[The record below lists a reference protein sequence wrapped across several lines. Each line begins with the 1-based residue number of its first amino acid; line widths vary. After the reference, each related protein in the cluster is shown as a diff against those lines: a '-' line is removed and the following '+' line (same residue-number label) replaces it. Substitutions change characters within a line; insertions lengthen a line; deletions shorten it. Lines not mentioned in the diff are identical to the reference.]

1 MLFGGFHI
9 QFFNTN
15 WRVRNCFPET
25 KHKTAG
31 STSVSLSETR
41 VNYLCRGI
49 MHIQQVTPPLK
60 NNSHMIGSFT
70 NLHRFC
76 FILHIQ
82 KWLSVIY
89 CFQVFHREVKRSS
102 KIFNNI
108 KTESKVISYCGLK
121 RILSGKEMTDFQ
133 DSYLNCRFV
142 LNIFI
147 LQLFYFGIWLVKQHQ
162 RF

>member
-1 MLFGGFHI
+1 MLFGRFDI
-9 QFFNTN
+9 KLLNKN

-70 NLHRFC
+70 HLRRFC
-76 FILHIQ
+76 FILHIR
-82 KWLSVIY
+82 KGLLVIY
-89 CFQVFHREVKRSS
+89 CFWVVHRKEKHSS
-102 KIFNNI
+102 KILNNI
-108 KTESKVISYCGLK
+108 KTESKLNSYCGRK
-121 RILSGKEMTDFQ
+121 KFEAVKKWQ
-133 DSYLNCRFV
+133 
-142 LNIFI
+142 IF
-147 LQLFYFGIWLVKQHQ
+147 KSHA
-162 RF
+162 